1 MFVRAPTSRLYF
13 HANIAI
19 TNTSVPGSK
28 QQHPFFKRRKFTQ
41 CMVRIFLFLAC
52 SLFSIFANA
61 QSRPFK
67 NLAGKWGLK
76 NAAGQVIM
84 QPRYDSITYF
94 SEGYAAVKL
103 NNQWGFINQYGVE
116 TVRPAYFSV
125 QPFSEGLAVVF
136 NGRMGYI
143 NTAGSVVIPLRYTVA
158 LSFSNGKARVYD
170 ANGWNYIDKT
180 GKVVSTASPQRTDV
194 AQSSAAPGGKFKLL
208 YALERRG
215 SQLSV
220 TPAITAIRSNG
231 ILEQIVASANELF
244 RLPYDIPVAFRKIGA
259 KNAFYSPSQKRIDFG
274 LELVEDLYTTLS
286 QDYTGQEL
294 IDATTDAVVF
304 ILFHEMGH
312 ALIHTFDI
320 PLSGDGEEAAD
331 NFAIYLFTNSNNH
344 RLDLIALEGAQVFL
358 RFSEKEKVVSATA
371 LADEHLLSK
380 QRAFRILCKVYG
392 KDPQRYGYLVTKN
405 ILPIDERRQAGC
417 INEYNTMVRSWT
429 RLLSP
434 WTKKKQ

>member
-1 MFVRAPTSRLYF
+1 
-13 HANIAI
+13 
-19 TNTSVPGSK
+19 
-28 QQHPFFKRRKFTQ
+28 
-41 CMVRIFLFLAC
+41 MVRIILFLTC
-52 SLFSIFANA
+52 SLFSIVTNA
-61 QSRPFK
+61 QPRPFK

-76 NAAGQVIM
+76 NAAGLIIM
-84 QPRYDSITYF
+84 HPRYDSITYF
-94 SEGYAAVKL
+94 KEGYAAVML

-143 NTAGSVVIPLRYTVA
+143 NTAGTVVIPLRYNVA
-158 LSFSNGKARVYD
+158 FSFSNGKARVFD

-180 GKVVSTASPQRTDV
+180 GKYITGNAAPQRTDV
-194 AQSSAAPGGKFKLL
+194 AQTTAAPTGKFKLL

-215 SQLSV
+215 SQVSV
-220 TPAITAIRSNG
+220 HPAVTAIRSNG

-274 LELVEDLYTTLS
+274 LELVEDLYITLS
-286 QDYTGQEL
+286 RNYSGQEL

-312 ALIHTFDI
+312 ALIHAFDI

-331 NFAIYLFTNSNNH
+331 NFAIYLFTNSSNN
-344 RLDLIALEGAQVFL
+344 RLDLIALEGAQAFL
-358 RFSEKEKVVSATA
+358 HFSEREKVISATA

-380 QRAFRILCKVYG
+380 QRAYRILCKVYG

-417 INEYNTMVRSWT
+417 VQEYNNMVRSWT